1 MSRSAVQ
8 FLVTVAVFTLLM
20 TRQSHSSLPVTDLLD
35 NCASATRINATYHAS
50 GSSDIYCTVGEAHNV
65 TNYSTDGGEG
75 CWLFAC
81 EQNLSCVLYNLKT
94 CSSMILCD
102 TIDKDE
108 KVQGGD
114 SSNNSS
120 EAVLIA
126 FLVLFIVVL
135 LVAVFVILT
144 MTLMIRDMKNERVQD
159 GLPNPYSCIFSLTKS
174 LFAKSEKD
182 EGKGKPQKKAEKQKE
197 KKKPKISESGAKHY
211 RQREQA
217 VATEVEDSPEHNA
230 DDYEEMD
237 KRDSF
242 IEGGPDEVYQNT

>member
-8 FLVTVAVFTLLM
+8 FLVTVAVFTLFM
-20 TRQSHSSLPVTDLLD
+20 PRQSHSVTGLLD
-35 NCASATRINATYHAS
+35 NCASATRINATYDAH

-102 TIDKDE
+102 TFDKDE
-108 KVQGGD
+108 KVQGEMTEIV
-114 SSNNSS
+114 

-182 EGKGKPQKKAEKQKE
+182 EGKGKPQKKAEKQKKE
-197 KKKPKISESGAKHY
+197 KKPKISESGAKHY
-211 RQREQA
+211 RQREQ
-217 VATEVEDSPEHNA
+217 VIYSITELSYGKCHEYIGVTCMQ
-230 DDYEEMD
+230 Y
-237 KRDSF
+237 
-242 IEGGPDEVYQNT
+242 V